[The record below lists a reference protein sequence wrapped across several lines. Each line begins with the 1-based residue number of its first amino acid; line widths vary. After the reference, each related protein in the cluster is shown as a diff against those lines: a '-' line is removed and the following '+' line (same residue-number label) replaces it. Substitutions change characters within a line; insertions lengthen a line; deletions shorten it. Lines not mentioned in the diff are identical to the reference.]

1 MRKQVIILF
10 FLAALNLEV
19 LSQDSKIDFSAVD
32 LFWPVTT
39 QLKKD
44 IDPSDEEWN
53 NLLSTPYYKQYS
65 YSSDKIRNSI
75 KEFIKTAFMPGR
87 KNRLDSMLND
97 PGNDFRKAMY
107 LHVINA
113 EKEKDELQLFQKN
126 LAANNFTDS
135 LAAIVQLY
143 LPKGTVK
150 RIHKP
155 AVVFGFYQPDAH
167 GGIDG
172 ITLDLK
178 FIKDLYDFTLVAAHE
193 MHHYYVEHIRRKM
206 ADHTD
211 DSASALIQ
219 AITQLQFEG
228 IADQIDKDA
237 MFAMGGRGIPVFL
250 YNMYRDNY
258 ENPVPN
264 LVKVDSILQII
275 YNYPETVK
283 TNGELIKGLLP
294 LSSHPHGYY
303 MSQIIKDR
311 YGIKGLISTIFN
323 PFEFIRLYNKAAQKK
338 GVFSFSKEA
347 MAYLDELEKMVM
359 K

>member
-1 MRKQVIILF
+1 
-10 FLAALNLEV
+10 
-19 LSQDSKIDFSAVD
+19 
-32 LFWPVTT
+32 
-39 QLKKD
+39 
-44 IDPSDEEWN
+44 
-53 NLLSTPYYKQYS
+53 
-65 YSSDKIRNSI
+65 
-75 KEFIKTAFMPGR
+75 
-87 KNRLDSMLND
+87 
-97 PGNDFRKAMY
+97 
-107 LHVINA
+107 
-113 EKEKDELQLFQKN
+113 
-126 LAANNFTDS
+126 
-135 LAAIVQLY
+135 
-143 LPKGTVK
+143 
-150 RIHKP
+150 
-155 AVVFGFYQPDAH
+155 
-167 GGIDG
+167 
-172 ITLDLK
+172 
-178 FIKDLYDFTLVAAHE
+178 
-193 MHHYYVEHIRRKM
+193 
-206 ADHTD
+206 
-211 DSASALIQ
+211 
-219 AITQLQFEG
+219 LQFEG

-264 LVKVDSILQII
+264 LVKVDSILQVI